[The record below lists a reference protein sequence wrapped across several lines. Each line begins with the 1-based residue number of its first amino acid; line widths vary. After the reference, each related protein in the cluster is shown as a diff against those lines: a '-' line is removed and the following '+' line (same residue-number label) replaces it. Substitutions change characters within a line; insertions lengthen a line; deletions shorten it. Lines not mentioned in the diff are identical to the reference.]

1 MSLVLA
7 TAHGVTGA
15 LALDGALM
23 LLATAYLWSWR
34 RARTSGG
41 ATLPETRLWAF
52 LGGLGT
58 IWLAVGPVLGHLDQ
72 GYLTAHMVQH
82 LLLMTVA
89 APLLLLGEPIRVLH
103 AGAGGGR
110 STVHVSSPHPL
121 VCWFA
126 GTGIVLFWHV
136 PALFE
141 VGMRWHAL
149 QYATFLVAG
158 LLFWVPV
165 LRPWPTITEWSRWS
179 IPAYLFFATL
189 PCDALS
195 AFLAFCG
202 RVVYRRYCLT
212 GGAGISALDDQV
224 RAGALMWFWVTIA
237 YLVPAAL
244 ETIELLSPPARAP
257 RVARGGR

>member
-1 MSLVLA
+1 MPA
-7 TAHGVTGA
+7 PAHGGAGA
-15 LALDGALM
+15 LALNAALV
-23 LLATAYLWSWR
+23 LLAAAYLWSWR

-41 ATLPETRLWAF
+41 ATLPEARLWAF

-89 APLLLLGEPIRVLH
+89 APLLLLGELLRVLH
-103 AGAGGGR
+103 AGVGGGQ
-110 STVHVSSPHPL
+110 STVQVRSPHPL
-121 VCWFA
+121 LCWLA

-136 PALFE
+136 PPLFE
-141 VGMRWHAL
+141 LGMRWHAL
-149 QYATFLVAG
+149 QHATFLAAG

-165 LRPWPTITEWSRWS
+165 LRPWPTVTTWSRWS
-179 IPAYLFFATL
+179 IPAYLFLATL

-202 RVVYRRYCLT
+202 RVVYRRYCFT
-212 GGAGISALDDQV
+212 GGMGISALDDQV

-244 ETIELLSPPARAP
+244 ETVDLLSPRTRAP
-257 RVARGGR
+257 RVARGGQ